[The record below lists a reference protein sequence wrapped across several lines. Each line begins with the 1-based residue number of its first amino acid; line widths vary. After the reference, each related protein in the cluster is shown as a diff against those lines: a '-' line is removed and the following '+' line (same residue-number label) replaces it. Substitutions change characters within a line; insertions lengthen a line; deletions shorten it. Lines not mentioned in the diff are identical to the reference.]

1 MSFHVLLLQLWGGG
15 VSDPKEEVTR
25 AKPIRTESP
34 YHEPDH
40 RKFYENVKPYIPAK
54 QMKLP
59 FMVSLFFNGCLIP
72 NGFYDGFTNYTHYK
86 TEPQLFWTSNL
97 YKILSL
103 SMSKETQCIP
113 TEKSFTLLSLINKT
127 AENYSFLK
135 QLIGN
140 TFNMPNKEHIEHLI
154 NDVEIKE
161 TDSNTFILKFDN
173 NEDMTLSFKNGKT
186 YIPSSTQS
194 RNGKYY
200 AYDLRTKN
208 FIEIDDSDQPD
219 AVLFVS
225 TGE

>member
-1 MSFHVLLLQLWGGG
+1 MSCFSNYGGG
-15 VSDPKEEVTR
+15 VSDLKEEVTR
-25 AKPIRTESP
+25 AKPIIAESP

-40 RKFYENVKPYIPAK
+40 RKFYEGVKP
-54 QMKLP
+54 MKLP
-59 FMVSLFFNGCLIP
+59 FMISLFFNGCLVP
-72 NGFYDGFTNYTHYK
+72 NGFYDNFTNYTHYK

-97 YKILSL
+97 CKILSL

-113 TEKSFTLLSLINKT
+113 TEKSFTLLSIINKT

-135 QLIGN
+135 ELIGN
-140 TFNMPNKEHIEHLI
+140 TFNIPNKEHIEHLI

-161 TDSNTFILKFDN
+161 TDANTFILKFAN
-173 NEDMTLSFKNGKT
+173 NENMTLSFKNGKN

-194 RNGKYY
+194 SNDKYY
-200 AYDLRTKN
+200 AYDLRAKS
-208 FIEIDDSDQPD
+208 FIEIDGSEQPD